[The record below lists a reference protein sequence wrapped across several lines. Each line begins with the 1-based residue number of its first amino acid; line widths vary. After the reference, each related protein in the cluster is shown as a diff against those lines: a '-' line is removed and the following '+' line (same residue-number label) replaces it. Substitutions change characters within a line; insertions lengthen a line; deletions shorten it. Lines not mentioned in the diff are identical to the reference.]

1 MEIHQLRSFVGVAEE
16 GGFCKAAAALGIA
29 QPSLSQH
36 IQRLEKHLGRT
47 LFDRLGRQTVLTE
60 AGRSLLPKAKR
71 ILAEM
76 REIEEDAGA
85 DEAGGTDRPHRLVV
99 CALPTIAPSLL
110 PGVVRALVRPTT
122 KAPIRHEIVIR
133 EDVTDRLVPAVV
145 NAEVE
150 VAIISAPVQDDRI
163 EIEHLQT
170 EPFMVA
176 VPADHAWAKRPSI
189 PLASLDEEDLIVL
202 HEEHCFGRQLAAVC
216 AGLRITPKAHSA
228 TASLRTAIEMVA
240 AGVGVTVVPAICAAG
255 SRGVGGAGGCVFV
268 PLSGRPPA
276 ARDIS
281 LAWRKGRTRSAAAGR
296 FASEVATRLSRTLA
310 DNQNA

>member
-16 GGFCKAAAALGIA
+16 GGFCKAAAALGVA

-36 IQRLEKHLGRT
+36 IQRLEKHLGRS

-85 DEAGGTDRPHRLVV
+85 DDATDRPHRLVV
-99 CALPTIAPSLL
+99 GAIPTIAPYLL
-110 PGVVRALVRPTT
+110 PGVIRALVRPTT
-122 KAPIRHEIVIR
+122 KTPLRHEIVIR

-163 EIEHLQT
+163 EVEHLQT

-176 VPADHAWAKRPSI
+176 VPADHAWAKRASI
-189 PLASLDEEDLIVL
+189 PLALLDHEDLIVL

-216 AGLRITPKAHSA
+216 AGIRITPKAHSA
-228 TASLRTAIEMVA
+228 TASLRTALEMVA
-240 AGVGVTVVPAICAAG
+240 AGVGITVVPATCAAG
-255 SRGVGGAGGCVFV
+255 SRGVGCVFV

-296 FASEVATRLSRTLA
+296 FAAEVAARLSEALSGK
-310 DNQNA
+310 QNA